1 MGDSDSDYD
10 TDYDT
15 EKYDDMDEYLS
26 TDQLTD
32 IFEAVKWKGRPNCYS
47 FRVRGVERELAP
59 KFPSI
64 WAAAREGFIGRT
76 DLGAIEEAQI
86 KLIKKRI
93 NKNIKKKLHRAE
105 AEEKELHRAEA
116 EKKAFACLEKDI
128 GRSPVHR
135 RRSTFGGGKST
146 RKKRKKRKTRRKKRK
161 RRKKRTKRRGKKRAR
176 RR

>member
-10 TDYDT
+10 TEEYN
-15 EKYDDMDEYLS
+15 DMDEYLS
-26 TDQLTD
+26 TDTLAK
-32 IFEAVKWKGRPNCYS
+32 IFTAVPSKSRPNCYS
-47 FRVRGVERELAP
+47 FRMRGLARELAP
-59 KFPSI
+59 KFSSI
-64 WAAAREGFIGRT
+64 WAAARKGSIGRT

-86 KLIKKRI
+86 KLIKERI

-105 AEEKELHRAEA
+105 AEE
-116 EKKAFACLEKDI
+116 KAFACLEKDI